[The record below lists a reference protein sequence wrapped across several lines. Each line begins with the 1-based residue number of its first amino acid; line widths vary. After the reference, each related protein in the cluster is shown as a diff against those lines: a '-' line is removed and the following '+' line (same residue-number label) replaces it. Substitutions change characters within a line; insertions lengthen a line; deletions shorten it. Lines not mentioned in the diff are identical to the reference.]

1 MLSSIWG
8 AKLRVADWLDGPPL
22 RDDVLTPQQAWQT
35 IVAHVAALPAHKR
48 TLAQALGH
56 VLAEP
61 VVGDRDMPPAD
72 RSAMDGFAV
81 RATDIDAPPVTLS
94 VVGEVAAGSPARPAV
109 SAGTCARI
117 FTGGNVPPGADT
129 VVKVEDT
136 HEPVTNQITFTRA
149 EHKGA
154 NILRRGE
161 NARHGGVIVP
171 AGVVLDAAKLAGCA
185 AAGYAEVQVLGKP
198 RVALIT
204 TGRELLDP
212 GVPPAPHQERDSNR
226 VLIAASVSAA
236 GFPVVQAERVT
247 DERAAV
253 AEALHAA
260 LAAADAVVLSG
271 GVSVGAYDFVPAAVG
286 DVGARTLIHG
296 VSIKPG
302 KPFLF
307 ARTSEGQ
314 PIFGLPGNP
323 LSATVGLHE
332 FVLPALRH
340 MAGVA
345 TTSCRPVVRARLSE
359 DMANKPGRPRCV
371 LAKLTWT
378 QHGAEVAVQ
387 ASQSSADVVAGAQA
401 DGYIVVPADAHSL
414 NAGVWVDFRPWRGC
428 A

>member
-1 MLSSIWG
+1 
-8 AKLRVADWLDGPPL
+8 
-22 RDDVLTPQQAWQT
+22 VLTPQQAWQT
-35 IVAHVAALPAHKR
+35 IVAHVAALPAQKQS
-48 TLAQALGH
+48 LAQALGH

-81 RATDIDAPPVTLS
+81 RATDLGAPPVTLS
-94 VVGEVAAGSPARPAV
+94 VVGEVAAGSPSQPSVA
-109 SAGTCARI
+109 AGTCARI

-129 VVKVEDT
+129 VVKLEDT
-136 HEPVTNQITFTRA
+136 HEPATDRITFTRA
-149 EHKGA
+149 ERKGA

-161 NARHGGVIVP
+161 NARQGSVIVP

-212 GVPPAPHQERDSNR
+212 GSAPAPHQERDSNR

-236 GFPVVQAERVT
+236 GFPVVRAERVT

-253 AEALHAA
+253 AETLRAA
-260 LAAADAVVLSG
+260 LAAADAAILSG
-271 GVSVGAYDFVPAAVG
+271 GVSVGCYDFVPAAVG
-286 DVGARTLIHG
+286 DVGARTLVHG

-307 ARTSEGQ
+307 ARTTEGQ

-345 TTSCRPVVRARLSE
+345 ADHCRPVLRARLLESMVNE
-359 DMANKPGRPRCV
+359 GGRPRCV

-378 QHGAEVAVQ
+378 AHGAEVAVQ
-387 ASQSSADVVAGAQA
+387 TSQSSADVVAGAHA
-401 DGYIVVPADAHSL
+401 DGYIVVPADAHTL
-414 NAGVWVDFRPWRGC
+414 DAGVWVDFRPWREC
-428 A
+428 P